1 MDVNGVYKATYNSG
15 GHPVQCQTNDQTIMK
30 LGSSNRR
37 LSLNIDKLLP
47 KMVAPNV
54 SQHMGESTSGV
65 DIRILVGGFNPSENY
80 ESQLGLLFPIY
91 GKIKNIPNH
100 QPVFIVIHR
109 DFSEKS
115 PSPPFLLT
123 EINQLSQETGAPP
136 CWSYI
141 PMIPH

>member
-1 MDVNGVYKATYNSG
+1 MSD
-15 GHPVQCQTNDQTIMK
+15 NDQTIMK

-37 LSLNIDKLLP
+37 LSLKIDKLLP

-91 GKIKNIPNH
+91 GKTKHIPNH
-100 QPVFIVIHR
+100 QPVLVKSPFSPPFIVIFQKNHHLR
-109 DFSEKS
+109 RF
-115 PSPPFLLT
+115 
-123 EINQLSQETGAPP
+123 
-136 CWSYI
+136 C
-141 PMIPH
+141 